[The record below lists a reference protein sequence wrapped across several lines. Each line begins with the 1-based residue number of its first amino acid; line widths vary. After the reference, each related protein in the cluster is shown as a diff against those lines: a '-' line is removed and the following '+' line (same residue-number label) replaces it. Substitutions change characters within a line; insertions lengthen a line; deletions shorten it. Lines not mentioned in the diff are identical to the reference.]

1 MVRAYLAWASHASRL
16 AAFRPAMRPHTMFSA
31 LFPPEMPYVWPA
43 MLPKHPAAY
52 RRGMGWSLQSTTFA
66 SVFFFGPPSVEQP
79 PGYRGQA

>member
-66 SVFFFGPPSVEQP
+66 SVFFF
-79 PGYRGQA
+79 RAA